1 MAPSSCVFTYG
12 PCLSFRPRHML
23 PMVIYLWAPQ
33 PKSLGHRPLVSILLL
48 FSNPNKLCDY
58 CADCPRSRRYSYSYS
73 YPDSH
78 VIFIMV
84 SLFRSHLLCC
94 FAVSDGPRC
103 IPHLSFFFLEVCI
116 GLVLEFSRMSVS
128 LRIPVRYMLSICK
141 WIELCFKST
150 SLRCRIKRLT
160 RLL

>member
-1 MAPSSCVFTYG
+1 MGYMGHYMASSSCVFTYG
-12 PCLSFRPRHML
+12 PCLSFRPRHTL
-23 PMVIYLWAPQ
+23 PMVIYLRVPQ
-33 PKSLGHRPLVSILLL
+33 RRSLGHRPLVLILVL
-48 FSNPNKLCDY
+48 FSDLNKLCDY
-58 CADCPRSRRYSYSYS
+58 CVDRPRPRRYSYSYS

-84 SLFRSHLLCC
+84 SLFRSHLLCF
-94 FAVSDGPRC
+94 FAVSDGSRC

-141 WIELCFKST
+141 
-150 SLRCRIKRLT
+150 
-160 RLL
+160 